1 MTPQEALAQAIRD
14 AAPNLPRKDLIIADP
29 YTESAIAILDALRK
43 VPGGRWVVVDRDEW
57 DVLCER
63 IGAMHE
69 RERLREK
76 YARARGPEAGPY
88 VYEPEDLVTV
98 AQMDMIIAAIL
109 ADPEKD
115 R

>member
-43 VPGGRWVVVDRDEW
+43 VPGGRWVIVDRDEW

-63 IGAMHE
+63 ICTACDHVEHYFACEECGHPGSENDE
-69 RERLREK
+69 R
-76 YARARGPEAGPY
+76 
-88 VYEPEDLVTV
+88 
-98 AQMDMIIAAIL
+98 
-109 ADPEKD
+109 
-115 R
+115 